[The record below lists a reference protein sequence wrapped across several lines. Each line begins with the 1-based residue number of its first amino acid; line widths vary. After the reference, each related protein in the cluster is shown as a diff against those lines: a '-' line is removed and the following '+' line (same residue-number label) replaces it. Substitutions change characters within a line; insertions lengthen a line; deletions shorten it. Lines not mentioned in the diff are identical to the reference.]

1 MKRPPEKMEQQ
12 KTRQRKTKKTFNKT
26 MKRQHHKS
34 MDFWRGV
41 RRHFARALPFLWD
54 RWKHWNSINTQ
65 FYWFLRTQ
73 NKMKKL
79 NNLKLVKT
87 ADSIPQ
93 VFVRVLKLFNVLSS
107 SMKTTKH
114 CKTQWTMTFSN
125 MSPAELQLRSGE
137 PQAFFSSIYIYII
150 YTGNL
155 CIYIICGY
163 PSPTKSSTSLGRLVR
178 RLLIPLG
185 TLAITNWDT
194 GTGFKW

>member
-1 MKRPPEKMEQQ
+1 
-12 KTRQRKTKKTFNKT
+12 

-73 NKMKKL
+73 NKMKRL

-93 VFVRVLKLFNVLSS
+93 VFVRVLKSFNVLSS

-137 PQAFFSSIYIYII
+137 PQAFLSSIYIS
-150 YTGNL
+150 YTQETCVFILYVAILHPRSPPRVSEDSSVG
-155 CIYIICGY
+155 CWY
-163 PSPTKSSTSLGRLVR
+163 PWGHWQSQTGTLGRDSNDK
-178 RLLIPLG
+178 PQ
-185 TLAITNWDT
+185 
-194 GTGFKW
+194 

>member
-1 MKRPPEKMEQQ
+1 
-12 KTRQRKTKKTFNKT
+12 

-137 PQAFFSSIYIYII
+137 PQAFFSSIYIYHIHRKLVYLYYMWLSFTHEVLHESRKTRPSVADTLGDI
-150 YTGNL
+150 GNHKL
-155 CIYIICGY
+155 GHWDGIQMIN
-163 PSPTKSSTSLGRLVR
+163 PSSYRVTYKFYSWFANPIQL
-178 RLLIPLG
+178 
-185 TLAITNWDT
+185 
-194 GTGFKW
+194 